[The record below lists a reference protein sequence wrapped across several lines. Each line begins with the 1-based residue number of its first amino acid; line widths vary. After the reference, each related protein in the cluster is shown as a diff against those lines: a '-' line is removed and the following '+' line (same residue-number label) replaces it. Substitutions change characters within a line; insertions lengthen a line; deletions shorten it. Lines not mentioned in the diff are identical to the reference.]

1 MQFGSAVQFIWG
13 ITSYVIFQMT
23 SRKSRRTV
31 LNERKK
37 IKFRKTMIIRTL
49 SHSSEAWISTKEKQR
64 KESEIAEIK
73 FLKDLVV
80 CTLKGKI

>member
-31 LNERKK
+31 LNEGKQ
-37 IKFRKTMIIRTL
+37 IKFRRTMIIRTL
-49 SHSSEAWISTKEKQR
+49 SHSSEAWVLTRR
-64 KESEIAEIK
+64 KTEEEGRINRNKIA
-73 FLKDLVV
+73 
-80 CTLKGKI
+80 